1 VDPQVSTI
9 VLLAAISTV
18 AALLRIKGGFGYSLI
33 IFPIVSWFFTAQ
45 AALTS
50 CIVLELLIGLY
61 TLVVGAAFAIRIEL
75 DLLWMAACALISAL
89 LFKLLLVKFPFFP
102 TYSVG
107 ISIASLGGLLLIF
120 PQVRLRPTF
129 VRKVFASIISGCL
142 GVACGIAGP
151 PMLLVMFGDN
161 VREWT
166 RIRSRLTGYF
176 FIVYLGLLFIENQLI
191 RDTVTNSESPIVA
204 LVVGAIFGIVISHK
218 IELSMNADVWSRVGG
233 YIVLAACIASITS
246 KL

>member
-1 VDPQVSTI
+1 MSLT
-9 VLLAAISTV
+9 
-18 AALLRIKGGFGYSLI
+18 RSLI
-33 IFPIVSWFFTAQ
+33 TQQHRPI
-45 AALTS
+45 
-50 CIVLELLIGLY
+50 
-61 TLVVGAAFAIRIEL
+61 L
-75 DLLWMAACALISAL
+75 DQL
-89 LFKLLLVKFPFFP
+89 P
-102 TYSVG
+102 
-107 ISIASLGGLLLIF
+107 
-120 PQVRLRPTF
+120 VRLGLRQ
-129 VRKVFASIISGCL
+129 GQ